1 MALPFESETL
11 LYALGVVFAVGA
23 LVYFASDVV
32 FGLSTTVTAALL
44 FLGFLGF
51 LLAGLGTERE
61 TLDTV
66 AFAIS
71 GVSYVVFLGY
81 VGTAYE
87 LGETSVLLLLAASAA
102 LFVGLAY
109 GLQEERLVIDRRSAR
124 LGVLACAVI
133 GLLLVGVD
141 AGSAMT
147 YSADLKAETTPEILE
162 EAPDHERALT
172 RQRIGT
178 LSIENPSLFTR
189 SVELPSV
196 SGCIVGLETP
206 PPDRGVRINYEP
218 RSYELPNQLGRNGE
232 LSVGMEATLELPTEV
247 IESGEPIAIERHDDC
262 SVTRSE
268 PTILVTFEDTN
279 VR

>member
-32 FGLSTTVTAALL
+32 FGLSTTVTAVLL

-51 LLAGLGTERE
+51 LLAGLAIERE
-61 TLDTV
+61 PLDTV

-81 VGTAYE
+81 VGTAYD
-87 LGETSVLLLLAASAA
+87 LGEASVLLLLAASAA
-102 LFVGLAY
+102 LFVGLGY
-109 GLQEERLVIDRRSAR
+109 GLQEDRLVIDRRTAR
-124 LGVLACAVI
+124 LGVLACGAV

-147 YSADLKAETTPEILE
+147 YSADLEAETTPEVLE

-178 LSIENPSLFTR
+178 LTVRNPSPFTR
-189 SVELPSV
+189 SVDLPSI
-196 SGCIVGLETP
+196 SGCVVGLETP
-206 PPDRGVRINYEP
+206 PPERGVRINYEP

-232 LSVGMEATLELPTEV
+232 LRVGMETTLELPTSV
-247 IESGEPIAIERHDDC
+247 IESGTPIGIERGEDC

-268 PTILVTFEDTN
+268 PTIIVTFEDTD

>member
-51 LLAGLGTERE
+51 LLAGLAIERE
-61 TLDTV
+61 PLDTV

-71 GVSYVVFLGY
+71 GLSYVVFLGY
-81 VGTAYE
+81 VGTAYD
-87 LGETSVLLLLAASAA
+87 LGEASVLLLLAASAA
-102 LFVGLAY
+102 LFVGLGY
-109 GLQEERLVIDRRSAR
+109 GLQEDRLVIDRRTAR
-124 LGVLACAVI
+124 LGLLACGAV

-147 YSADLKAETTPEILE
+147 YSTDLEAEMTPVVLE
-162 EAPDHERALT
+162 EAPDREQAFT

-178 LSIENPSLFTR
+178 LTVQNPSLFTR
-189 SVELPSV
+189 SVDLPSV
-196 SGCIVGLETP
+196 SGCVVGLETA

-218 RSYELPNQLGRNGE
+218 SSYELPNQLGRNGE
-232 LSVGMEATLELPTEV
+232 LTVEMEAALELPTSV
-247 IESGEPIAIERHDDC
+247 IESGEPIAIERREDC

-268 PTILVTFEDTN
+268 PTIIVTFADTD